1 MSLQLPALAVLG
13 LVKVDVERTTS
24 CAPDARSAGGT
35 CLFLGDEVVL
45 VCLVFEFQSYLQ
57 DRKRHSFI
65 FF

>member
-45 VCLVFEFQSYLQ
+45 VCLVFEF
-57 DRKRHSFI
+57 
-65 FF
+65 